1 MSFWVQMTVDTFRD
15 PKRTAEKIIQW
26 QITKTELYLA
36 MIAFSA
42 VNAFLAG
49 LSSIISP
56 LSVDPAALESM
67 PILALM
73 KMPLILFVLIV
84 TGLIISIH
92 GFFWAGSVMGGQ
104 GQLKDMLVLFTWLQG
119 LRAVAQA
126 AVFLLSLA
134 IPTLGSLLAVVVV
147 IVAFWILLHFISVA
161 LNFNSL
167 LRSFTVLVVVST
179 AFFLSLMMLV
189 TITGVAMGGL
199 IDV

>member
-42 VNAFLAG
+42 VNAFFAG
-49 LSSIISP
+49 LSSILSP

-84 TGLIISIH
+84 AGLIISIH

-104 GQLKDMLVLFTWLQG
+104 GQLKDMLVLFTWLQV

-126 AVFLLSLA
+126 AVF
-134 IPTLGSLLAVVVV
+134 
-147 IVAFWILLHFISVA
+147 
-161 LNFNSL
+161 
-167 LRSFTVLVVVST
+167 
-179 AFFLSLMMLV
+179 
-189 TITGVAMGGL
+189 
-199 IDV
+199 

>member
-92 GFFWAGSVMGGQ
+92 GFFGQ
-104 GQLKDMLVLFTWLQG
+104 GL
-119 LRAVAQA
+119 
-126 AVFLLSLA
+126 
-134 IPTLGSLLAVVVV
+134 
-147 IVAFWILLHFISVA
+147 
-161 LNFNSL
+161 
-167 LRSFTVLVVVST
+167 
-179 AFFLSLMMLV
+179 
-189 TITGVAMGGL
+189 
-199 IDV
+199 

>member
-92 GFFWAGSVMGGQ
+92 GFF
-104 GQLKDMLVLFTWLQG
+104 
-119 LRAVAQA
+119 
-126 AVFLLSLA
+126 
-134 IPTLGSLLAVVVV
+134 LGRVC
-147 IVAFWILLHFISVA
+147 
-161 LNFNSL
+161 NGRP
-167 LRSFTVLVVVST
+167 RSTQRYVGPFY
-179 AFFLSLMMLV
+179 LV
-189 TITGVAMGGL
+189 TRVKGSCSGSSFL
-199 IDV
+199 IVFGNTYAR